1 MESSSSRLH
10 CGFEIEYRGDL
21 ELLPLWSYEITSL
34 VRAPFWLSSAI
45 KQKPTLASG
54 PRLSLCFLDSYLTL
68 LWLLLAFFV
77 ASLFCVG
84 PLTCALLFTLGY
96 VLYSSARTLLTK
108 RGKLHQP

>member
-1 MESSSSRLH
+1 INGLQR
-10 CGFEIEYRGDL
+10 FEIEYRGDP

-34 VRAPFWLSSAI
+34 VRAPFRLSSAI
-45 KQKPTLASG
+45 K
-54 PRLSLCFLDSYLTL
+54 DYLTL